1 MLFSSSPLSQFNI
14 NPIFSFHLGWLDLS
28 FTNSS
33 LAIIISCLFF
43 ILLVSF
49 SANEATVVPT
59 RWQSIVELLYEFIHN
74 LIQEQIGSKGNKY
87 FPFVFTLF
95 IFILFSNVLGMIPYN
110 FTPTSH
116 ITISIGLSLAIWV
129 GVTVLGLVTH
139 GFHFFSLFLP
149 SGVPMWLAPLIV
161 VIEIISYV
169 MRALSLGI
177 RLAANMFAGHTLLKI
192 LAGFAW
198 KMFAIGGIIAV
209 LGIAPIVVVFA
220 LTGLE
225 IGVAILQ
232 AYVFTVLTCSY
243 INDAVN
249 LH

>member
-14 NPIFSFHLGWLDLS
+14 NPIFSFYLGWVDLS
-28 FTNSS
+28 VTNSTLS
-33 LAIIISCLFF
+33 IILACVVFF
-43 ILLVSF
+43 LLVTF
-49 SANEATVVPT
+49 AVNTATVVPT
-59 RWQSIVELLYEFIHN
+59 RWQSIVELLYEFIYN

-87 FPFVFTLF
+87 FPFVFTIF
-95 IFILFSNVLGMIPYN
+95 IFILFTNVLGMIPYN

-116 ITISIGLSLAIWV
+116 ITITIGLSLAIWI

-139 GFHFFSLFLP
+139 GFHFFALFLP
-149 SGVPMWLAPLIV
+149 SGVPTWLAPLIV
-161 VIEIISYV
+161 TIEIISYV

-192 LAGFAW
+192 LAGFSW

-209 LGIAPIVVVFA
+209 AGLAPLVVVFA

-225 IGVAILQ
+225 LGVAVLQ

-243 INDAVN
+243 LNDAIN

>member
-1 MLFSSSPLSQFNI
+1 MLYSNSPLSQFNI
-14 NPIFSFHLGWLDLS
+14 NPILSFYLGWIDLS

-33 LAIIISCLFF
+33 LAILGACFFF
-43 ILLVSF
+43 ILFVTVSA
-49 SANEATVVPT
+49 SAATVIPT
-59 RWQSIVELLYEFIHN
+59 RWQSVLELLYEFIYN

-116 ITISIGLSLAIWV
+116 ITITIGLSLAIWV
-129 GVTVLGLVTH
+129 GVTLLGLVTH

-149 SGVPMWLAPLIV
+149 SGVPLWLAPLIV
-161 VIEIISYV
+161 IIEIISYV

-198 KMFAIGGIIAV
+198 KMFTIGGIIAV
-209 LGIAPIVVVFA
+209 AGLAPLGVVFA
-220 LTGLE
+220 
-225 IGVAILQ
+225 
-232 AYVFTVLTCSY
+232 
-243 INDAVN
+243 
-249 LH
+249 

>member
-1 MLFSSSPLSQFNI
+1 MLYSSSPLSQFNI
-14 NPIFSFHLGWLDLS
+14 NPIFSFYLGWVDLS

-33 LAIIISCLFF
+33 LAIIVACVVFT
-43 ILLVSF
+43 LLVIF
-49 SANEATVVPT
+49 SASNATVVPT

-95 IFILFSNVLGMIPYN
+95 IFILFSNILGMIPYN

-116 ITISIGLSLAIWV
+116 ITVAMGLSLAIWV
-129 GVTVLGLVTH
+129 GVTLLGLVTH
-139 GFHFFSLFLP
+139 GFHFFALFLP
-149 SGVPMWLAPLIV
+149 SGVPTWLAPLIV
-161 VIEIISYV
+161 SIEIISYI

-209 LGIAPIVVVFA
+209 AGLAPLGVVFA

-243 INDAVN
+243 LNDAIN